1 MAPSRTLTEREHA
14 ERVILLGENSAD
26 PIGGAGK
33 VTRGLST
40 QFGTDRVRATP
51 IAETSIVGAA
61 IGGFRSVAE
70 VFEFHPTA
78 EPVALALGSLNRG

>member
-1 MAPSRTLTEREHA
+1 MAPSRTLTERERA
-14 ERVILLGENSAD
+14 ERIILLGENSAD
-26 PIGGAGK
+26 PIGGAWK

-40 QFGTDRVRATP
+40 QFDTDHLRVTP

-61 IGGFRSVAE
+61 ISGFRFVAQ

-78 EPVALALGSLNRG
+78 EPVTLALGSLTRG